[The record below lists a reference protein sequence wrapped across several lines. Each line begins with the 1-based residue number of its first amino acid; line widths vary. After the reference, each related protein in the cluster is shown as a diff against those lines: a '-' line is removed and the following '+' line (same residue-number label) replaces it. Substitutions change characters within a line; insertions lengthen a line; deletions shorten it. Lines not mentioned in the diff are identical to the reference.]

1 MTRFAKVVAAA
12 VAFLAVPVAL
22 YPRQSDAITAVET
35 PAWIFGPGLLSTAGQ
50 NANLCVANMGDGSVR
65 VLMGFLNASNT
76 NIVLSAVPV
85 TLGRGAG
92 DCHSFTNASRVT
104 TVASD
109 PTAVEFVAFVTV
121 LGVGRD
127 AGGAIRSLA
136 PSLEIMN
143 AADNHDRVVAHGLL
157 LPAVHLP
164 GTPAP

>member
-1 MTRFAKVVAAA
+1 
-12 VAFLAVPVAL
+12 
-22 YPRQSDAITAVET
+22 
-35 PAWIFGPGLLSTAGQ
+35 
-50 NANLCVANMGDGSVR
+50 MGDGSVR
-65 VLMGFLNASNT
+65 VLIGFLDASNT
-76 NIVLSAVPV
+76 NIVLSAVPL
-85 TLGRGAG
+85 TLGRGGG
-92 DCHSFTNASRVT
+92 DCHSFTNALRVT
-104 TVASD
+104 TVGSD

-143 AADNHDRVVAHGLL
+143 ADGHDRVAAHGLL